1 VFALNIETIGWND
14 PIIATVGATMH
25 TAFAGVVA
33 FPIEE
38 PPDQIGNII
47 LMGSATPLVARR
59 EPERNELLDPDW
71 RYGPGYQKVHAF
83 DNQFVPSMKNVR
95 PLTDDLNP
103 VEIRAEAINLAAR
116 IQLHKYFE
124 KSGVSW

>member
-1 VFALNIETIGWND
+1 
-14 PIIATVGATMH
+14 
-25 TAFAGVVA
+25 
-33 FPIEE
+33 
-38 PPDQIGNII
+38 
-47 LMGSATPLVARR
+47 
-59 EPERNELLDPDW
+59 
-71 RYGPGYQKVHAF
+71 
-83 DNQFVPSMKNVR
+83 MKNVR